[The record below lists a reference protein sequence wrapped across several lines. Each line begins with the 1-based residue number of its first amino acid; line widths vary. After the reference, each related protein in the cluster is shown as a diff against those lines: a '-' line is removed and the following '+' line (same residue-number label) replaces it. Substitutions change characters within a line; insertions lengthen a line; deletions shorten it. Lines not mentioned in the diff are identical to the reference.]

1 MKKMVTVIL
10 KFHHTIFAV
19 LLRFLKMRQHKR
31 EVSYASSF
39 IFHGD
44 YVVIGQFKREVEN
57 RICFNRNIKIGLHLR
72 FFLDDAG

>member
-1 MKKMVTVIL
+1 
-10 KFHHTIFAV
+10 
-19 LLRFLKMRQHKR
+19 MRQHKR

-72 FFLDDAG
+72 FFLDDVG